1 MLTTRLATRLATLLL
16 TVLVALP
23 LHADPEPPLAEQ
35 ATAQPVLHPALAGYD
50 ALLRAH
56 VDPHGYVDYPA
67 LAQDTAAL
75 DAYIAYLE
83 QETQTWPQ
91 AIKVNPDHK
100 LATLINAYNAFTL
113 RLILDHYDD
122 GNLQSIMD
130 IAAGKP
136 WDLRRWNLLGQTI
149 TLNELEHEIIRK
161 QFNEPR
167 IHWAVNCAAL
177 SCPPLRNSAYLGN
190 QLDQQ
195 LAEQEAYVFNFA
207 HPRFAQRTPNGTSGG
222 AAVTKLLDWYATD
235 WPDAKAHARTHLGL
249 PANAPITFLN
259 YDWCL
264 NSVKNRP

>member
-1 MLTTRLATRLATLLL
+1 MPPLRRFIFLL
-16 TVLVALP
+16 TAAITLP
-23 LHADPEPPLAEQ
+23 TLPACADPEPPLAEQ
-35 ATAQPVLHPALAGYD
+35 AAAQPVLHPALAGYD

-56 VDPHGYVDYPA
+56 VDPHGYVDYAA

-91 AIKVNPDHK
+91 AIKVNPDYK

-113 RLILDHYDD
+113 RLILDHYDN
-122 GNLQSIMD
+122 GQLQSIMD

-149 TLNELEHEIIRK
+149 TLNQLEHEIIRK

-177 SCPPLRNSAYLGN
+177 SCPPLRNNAYLAD

-207 HPRFAQRTPNGTSGG
+207 HPRFAQRSPNGG
-222 AAVTKLLDWYATD
+222 AAVTKLLDWYASD
-235 WPDAKAHARTHLGL
+235 WPDAQAHARTQLNL
-249 PANAPITFLN
+249 AANAPITFLD
-259 YDWCL
+259 YDWKL
-264 NSVKNRP
+264 NNAANRPR